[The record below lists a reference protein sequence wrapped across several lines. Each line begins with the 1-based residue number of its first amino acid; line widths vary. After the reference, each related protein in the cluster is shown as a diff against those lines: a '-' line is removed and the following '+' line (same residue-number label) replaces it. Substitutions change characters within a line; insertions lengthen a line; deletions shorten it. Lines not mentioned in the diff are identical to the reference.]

1 VIVGL
6 DDGTEVRYR
15 DMRKLGG
22 VWLALG
28 AEDAAAIL
36 GPLGPD
42 ALTIG
47 RGELLAR
54 LARRRGGVKAALMDQ
69 SFVAGIGNLLADE
82 ILWQARLHPR
92 RRIETLGDDE
102 RARLIRAT
110 RTVVRTTVD
119 RYDAGEWRR
128 SWLNPVRG
136 TPGAVCPRCRTPLER
151 AAIAGRTTWFCP
163 SCQPD

>member
-1 VIVGL
+1 VIVAL

-15 DMRKLGG
+15 DLRKLGG

-36 GPLGPD
+36 APLGPD
-42 ALTIG
+42 ALAVGPTA
-47 RGELLAR
+47 LLAR

-69 SFVAGIGNLLADE
+69 SFIAGIGNLLADE

-92 RRIETLGDDE
+92 RRIETFDDDE
-102 RARLIRAT
+102 RARLVRAL
-110 RTVVRTTVD
+110 RSVVRTTVD

-128 SWLNPVRG
+128 SWLNHVRG
-136 TPGAVCPRCRTPLER
+136 APAASCPRCRTPLQR
-151 AAIAGRTTWFCP
+151 ATVAGRTTWSCP
-163 SCQPD
+163 SCQPA